1 MFECVNIPISLLKDE
16 RLSLGDVQVYAA
28 IVLLSGENKKC
39 SSTRDEIQ
47 KVSGVQRISRHTQ
60 NLFHYGHIRIEKI
73 GDGNRNTYAV
83 LTGDEMSKPKHIT
96 LEEFKKEFLE
106 YSSGVHSRKTIR
118 THKTAFREFIRVEG
132 NKPLQSI
139 GIREIEHFLSKKK
152 QEASE
157 WTARKYY
164 GSLASAFEKAVHW
177 ELIKANP
184 FRKVKKPKPPEVLPL
199 FFSEEEFNT
208 LLSSVLS
215 KEFRDLCITALLSGL
230 RLAELLN
237 LRWNDLDFT
246 SKVIQV
252 KNSETFTTKSRKNR
266 IVPMSEEL
274 FRLLKERKENV
285 RTESAFVFHNK
296 KGKPLKE
303 QTISQQFKKYVISAG
318 VNNRL
323 HFHSLRH
330 SFATHL
336 VKKGVPLFAI
346 QKLLGHS
353 TSKTTEI
360 YSHLLPQQLH
370 REVNILAGLFNL
382 KHSITN

>member
-199 FFSEEEFNT
+199 LFSEEEFNT

>member
-1 MFECVNIPISLLKDE
+1 MSECVNIPVALLKDK
-16 RLSLGDVQVYAA
+16 RLSLSDVKIYAT
-28 IVLLSGENKKC
+28 LSILAGENRNC
-39 SSTRDEIQ
+39 ASTRDEIQ
-47 KVSGVQRISRHTQ
+47 KASGVKRVSRYTQ
-60 NLFHYGHIRIEKI
+60 NLLRCGHIRIEKD
-73 GDGNRNTYAV
+73 GNGNRNTYAV
-83 LTGDEMSKPKHIT
+83 LIGDEMNKPQQAT

-106 YSSGVHSRKTIR
+106 YSSGVHSPKTQR
-118 THKTAFREFIRVEG
+118 TNSTAFKEFLRVEG
-132 NKPLQSI
+132 NRPLHFIS
-139 GIREIEHFLSKKK
+139 IREIEHFLSVKKK
-152 QEASE
+152 EASE

-164 GSLASAFEKAVHW
+164 GSLASAFEKAVQW
-177 ELIKANP
+177 ELIKVNP

-199 FFSEEEFNT
+199 FFSENEFNT
-208 LLSSVLS
+208 LLSCVKS
-215 KEFRDLCITALLSGL
+215 RDLRELCITALLSGL
-230 RLAELLN
+230 RLGELLS
-237 LRWNDLDFT
+237 LRWNNIDFT

-252 KNSETFTTKSRKNR
+252 QNSETFTTKSRKNR

-274 FRLLKERKENV
+274 FRMLKDRKEAI
-285 RTESAFVFHNK
+285 RFECDTVFHNA

-303 QTISQQFKKYVISAG
+303 QTISQQFKSYIRCAG
-318 VNNRL
+318 LNDKL

-370 REVNILAGLFNL
+370 REVNVLAGLFNL
-382 KHSITN
+382 KNDNTN

>member
-1 MFECVNIPISLLKDE
+1 M
-16 RLSLGDVQVYAA
+16 
-28 IVLLSGENKKC
+28 
-39 SSTRDEIQ
+39 
-47 KVSGVQRISRHTQ
+47 
-60 NLFHYGHIRIEKI
+60 
-73 GDGNRNTYAV
+73 
-83 LTGDEMSKPKHIT
+83 
-96 LEEFKKEFLE
+96 
-106 YSSGVHSRKTIR
+106 
-118 THKTAFREFIRVEG
+118 
-132 NKPLQSI
+132 
-139 GIREIEHFLSKKK
+139 
-152 QEASE
+152 
-157 WTARKYY
+157 
-164 GSLASAFEKAVHW
+164 
-177 ELIKANP
+177 
-184 FRKVKKPKPPEVLPL
+184 PL
-199 FFSEEEFNT
+199 FFSEDEFNT
-208 LLSSVLS
+208 LLSSVPI
-215 KEFRDLCITALLSGL
+215 KDFRELCITALLSGL

-237 LRWNDLDFT
+237 LRWNELDFT

-274 FRLLKERKENV
+274 FRLMKGRKENI
-285 RTESAFVFHNK
+285 RNESAFVFHNK

-318 VNNRL
+318 INDKI

-370 REVNILAGLFNL
+370 REVNILAGMFNL
-382 KHSITN
+382 KNSTTN

>member
-1 MFECVNIPISLLKDE
+1 M
-16 RLSLGDVQVYAA
+16 
-28 IVLLSGENKKC
+28 
-39 SSTRDEIQ
+39 
-47 KVSGVQRISRHTQ
+47 
-60 NLFHYGHIRIEKI
+60 
-73 GDGNRNTYAV
+73 
-83 LTGDEMSKPKHIT
+83 
-96 LEEFKKEFLE
+96 
-106 YSSGVHSRKTIR
+106 
-118 THKTAFREFIRVEG
+118 
-132 NKPLQSI
+132 
-139 GIREIEHFLSKKK
+139 
-152 QEASE
+152 
-157 WTARKYY
+157 
-164 GSLASAFEKAVHW
+164 
-177 ELIKANP
+177 
-184 FRKVKKPKPPEVLPL
+184 KKPKPPEVMPL
-199 FFSEEEFNT
+199 FFSEDEFNT
-208 LLSSVLS
+208 LLSSVPI
-215 KEFRDLCITALLSGL
+215 KDFRELCITALLSGL

-237 LRWNDLDFT
+237 LRWNELDFT

-274 FRLLKERKENV
+274 FRLMKGRKENI
-285 RTESAFVFHNK
+285 RNESAFVFHNK

-318 VNNRL
+318 INDKI

-370 REVNILAGLFNL
+370 REVNILAGMFNL
-382 KHSITN
+382 KNSTTN